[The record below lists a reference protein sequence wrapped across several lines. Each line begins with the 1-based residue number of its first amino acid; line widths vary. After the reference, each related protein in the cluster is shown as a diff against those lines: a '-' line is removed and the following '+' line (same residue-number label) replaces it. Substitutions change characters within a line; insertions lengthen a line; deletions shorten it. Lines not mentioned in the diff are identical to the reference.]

1 MQTLPQYQTPGSGAA
16 WIDDDLPAKFAA
28 ASVVVSPAEYRV
40 DGIEPVDGW
49 HLCCHIDGT
58 SHTTG
63 RKCYVACR
71 DGVGEWLD
79 LSAHDFTP
87 TQARW
92 EWFVRAGFPLSPRW
106 PNGIIAPWSDDLIDA
121 QIRAEDP
128 GAMRTFLRGSAVE
141 FAGAMVSGAVL
152 LASAWVMVP

>member
-63 RKCYVACR
+63 RKCYVA
-71 DGVGEWLD
+71 
-79 LSAHDFTP
+79 FTP

>member
-1 MQTLPQYQTPGSGAA
+1 M
-16 WIDDDLPAKFAA
+16 
-28 ASVVVSPAEYRV
+28 
-40 DGIEPVDGW
+40 
-49 HLCCHIDGT
+49 
-58 SHTTG
+58 
-63 RKCYVACR
+63 
-71 DGVGEWLD
+71 
-79 LSAHDFTP
+79 
-87 TQARW
+87 
-92 EWFVRAGFPLSPRW
+92 RAGFPLSPRW